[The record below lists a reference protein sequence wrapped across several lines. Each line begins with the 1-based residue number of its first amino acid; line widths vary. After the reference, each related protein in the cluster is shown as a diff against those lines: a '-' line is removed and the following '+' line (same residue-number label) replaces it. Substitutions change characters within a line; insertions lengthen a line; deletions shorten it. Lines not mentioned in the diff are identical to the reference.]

1 MFTIHFAAACI
12 RYAIVIRLKS
22 MNEQVSYTL
31 IKFPKD
37 NPKWKYDYTL
47 NKMKQE
53 KYYQTFVE
61 KQLYKIE
68 NCSQLHMLLV

>member
-1 MFTIHFAAACI
+1 
-12 RYAIVIRLKS
+12 
-22 MNEQVSYTL
+22 MNEQVLYTL

-37 NPKWKYDYTL
+37 NLKWKHDYTF

-61 KQLYKIE
+61 KQLYEIE
-68 NCSQLHMLLV
+68 NCSQLHVLLV